1 MLVGGIDEA
10 RRGPV
15 IGPMTICLALATRE
29 NEEKLRVMGVKDSK
43 LLTPAQRE
51 RLAVEIRKLCKIH
64 LAKVTAKHLN
74 EQMKLKSLNAIEAD
88 YMTELIKGIPKKD
101 WGELEL
107 IYIDVPDPIPLKFV
121 QRLGLPKKAKEKIHA
136 SHKAERFPI
145 VAAASIIAKV
155 TGDAELKKIEKEL
168 GCDLGSGYPHDPVTI
183 KCLEEN
189 IHNPIMKKYLRT
201 AWSTTK
207 EMIKRLSFKT
217 KQVKLDD
224 F

>member
-107 IYIDVPDPIPLKFV
+107 IYIDVPVSYPLEI
-121 QRLGLPKKAKEKIHA
+121 R
-136 SHKAERFPI
+136 
-145 VAAASIIAKV
+145 AAARSSEESEGEDSCLAQGREV
-155 TGDAELKKIEKEL
+155 PNRCCSEHNRQGDRRCGAEE
-168 GCDLGSGYPHDPVTI
+168 D
-183 KCLEEN
+183 
-189 IHNPIMKKYLRT
+189 
-201 AWSTTK
+201 
-207 EMIKRLSFKT
+207 
-217 KQVKLDD
+217 
-224 F
+224 